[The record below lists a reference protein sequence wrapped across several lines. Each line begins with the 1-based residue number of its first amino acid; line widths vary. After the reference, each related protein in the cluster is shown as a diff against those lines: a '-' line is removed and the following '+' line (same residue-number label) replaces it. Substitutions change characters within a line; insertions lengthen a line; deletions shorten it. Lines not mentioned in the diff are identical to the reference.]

1 VKKIPRKMLVETRIP
16 ARESLVAM
24 EETRMATKETV
35 TITPKE
41 RSMLEEASK
50 TGIAG
55 ETLMLIKGDFI
66 GIFRDSMLEME
77 STKATMARETLTRGK
92 MASIKATMAREILM
106 RGKMASIKA
115 TMLKEILIR
124 KQLPTNRSV
133 VCVEAPIL
141 MQYL

>member
-1 VKKIPRKMLVETRIP
+1 VKKIPRKMLVETLIP
-16 ARESLVAM
+16 VRESLVAM
-24 EETRMATKETV
+24 EETRTAKKETIM
-35 TITPKE
+35 ITQKE

-50 TGIAG
+50 TGIVG
-55 ETLMLIKGDFI
+55 ETLLLIKGDFI
-66 GIFRDSMLEME
+66 GTFWDSMLEME
-77 STKATMARETLTRGK
+77 STKATMARETL
-92 MASIKATMAREILM
+92 M

-115 TMLKEILIR
+115 TMLKETLIR